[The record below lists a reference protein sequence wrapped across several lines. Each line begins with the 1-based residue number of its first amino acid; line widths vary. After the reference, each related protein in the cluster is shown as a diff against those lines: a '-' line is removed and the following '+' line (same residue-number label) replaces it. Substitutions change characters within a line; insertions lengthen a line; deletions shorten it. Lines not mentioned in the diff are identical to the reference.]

1 MDIAEDAPLDEQQPA
16 EGEAA
21 PHPLE
26 QLKAWA
32 DMPNVAHGLEEGLAS
47 RIASRVIEEYQIDK
61 TSRSDWEDEAHIAME
76 AVLQKTEKKTH
87 PFDGAANVKFP
98 LLTTAS
104 LQFGARSYPAI
115 VQGDRVVRVKTVGPD
130 PYGIKAERAERI
142 SLHMSHQLIEEQ
154 DGWET
159 DLDIMMHQLP
169 VLGDGFRK
177 VYRDHET
184 GQNCSDFVS
193 AMNVVVN
200 QNTKDLQRV
209 PRITQEVEL
218 YPYQIEER
226 IRAETFV
233 KFEYPAT
240 AGEQANEA
248 DGNMDGQQS
257 DDDAPHLFLEQHRY
271 WDLDEDGLPEPW
283 IATVHKSSGKLVRL
297 QANYDLDGAL
307 LNKKGEIARLPRYQY
322 FVNFP
327 FIPDPN
333 GGFYGIG
340 FGRLL
345 KSIGETINTSINQM
359 LDAAHLQ
366 NAGGGFVGSGLN
378 TKKAKITVA
387 MNEWTVVN
395 VPGRAIRDAIVPHVF
410 HGPSPEL
417 FKLLGLMIDA
427 GKQIASV
434 QEILTGDS
442 GAKTMQPT
450 TLLALIEQGLKV
462 FTAIIKRVFRSLKRE
477 FGLLYELNRRFP
489 DEEAYA
495 EIIDWEPD
503 ADLLKQIQEMQQQ
516 GQQPGMGHN
525 GGPPMDGGEAQP
537 GAMPAGGAPPPGASP
552 AQQPAPPPELPPQI
566 MARLTPPTMQAD
578 YDHKDRNVVPIAD
591 PNAVTDMQ
599 SLGKAQVIQ
608 STIGI
613 PGVNTEEA
621 LRRIYA
627 AAKIEDIDK
636 LIAPTPQGPD
646 PIQLEQAKVE
656 LRAKNAEAV
665 KNISTASLNKAKA
678 MQTEAEIGHTQA
690 MVGQTQATTAKTQV
704 EAQHIAQ
711 QAAEHHAGL
720 VSGAVDAD
728 QELAREMQRQ
738 QINKLRVERELAPKM
753 AKAKGGTA

>member
-1 MDIAEDAPLDEQQPA
+1 MAIAEAFPPEDDVQGEQ
-16 EGEAA
+16 AA
-21 PHPLE
+21 AHPLE

-32 DMPNVAHGLEEGLAS
+32 DMPNVALDMEDGLAG

-61 TSRSDWEDEAHIAME
+61 TSRSDWEEEARLAME
-76 AVLQKTEKKTH
+76 SVLQKTETKSH
-87 PFDGAANVKFP
+87 PFAGAANVKFP
-98 LLTTAS
+98 LLTTAA

-130 PYGIKAERAERI
+130 PYGIKAERAERV

-177 VYRDHET
+177 VYRDKET
-184 GQNCSDFVS
+184 GQNCSDFCS

-200 QNTKDLQRV
+200 QNTRDLQRV
-209 PRITQEVEL
+209 PRITHEVEL

-226 IRAETFV
+226 IRAETFA

-248 DGNMDGQQS
+248 DDSDKGLQS

-297 QANYDLDGAL
+297 QANYDLDEAL

-366 NAGGGFVGSGLN
+366 NAGGGWIGSGLN
-378 TKKAKITVA
+378 TKKAKITAA

-395 VPGRAIRDAIVPHVF
+395 VAGRSIREAIVPHNF
-410 HGPSPEL
+410 PGPSPEL

-477 FGLLYELNRRFP
+477 FGLLYELNRRYP

-495 EIIDWEPD
+495 EIIDWKPND
-503 ADLLKQIQEMQQQ
+503 DLLKQIQEMQQQ
-516 GQQPGMGHN
+516 AAGIGHN

-537 GAMPAGGAPPPGASP
+537 GATPVNGAPAPGTSP
-552 AQQPAPPPELPPQI
+552 AQQPAAPPPELPPEILQ
-566 MARLTPPTMQAD
+566 RLTPPTMQAD

-636 LIAPTPQGPD
+636 LVTPAPQGPD
-646 PIQLEQAKVE
+646 PLQMEQMKVE

-690 MVGQTQATTAKTQV
+690 LVGQTQAATAKTAV

-728 QELAREMQRQ
+728 QELNREMQRQ